1 MERCATQGW
10 TLMVCFNSHQT
21 TMAINQPKNTPKN
34 SNGIK
39 SLTSQFP
46 GRLGLIP
53 GNGGCLA
60 RWNVLRDEVLLGT
73 RHAVIVRPAVDQR
86 QRRAKVAMPRR
97 GVRGL
102 PLQRGGVPGVAARW
116 LAFEI
121 APDQVVQ
128 KHDLDGAHDQR
139 RDGDTDVQ

>member
-1 MERCATQGW
+1 MEPCAAQGW

-21 TMAINQPKNTPKN
+21 MTAINPPKNTPRN

-46 GRLGLIP
+46 GRLGLIR
-53 GNGGCLA
+53 GNGGCRA
-60 RWNVLRDEVLLGT
+60 RWNVLRDEVLLGP
-73 RHAVIVRPAVDQR
+73 RHAVIVRPAIDQR
-86 QRRAKVAMPRR
+86 QRRAKIAMRRR
-97 GVRGL
+97 GVGGL

-121 APDQVVQ
+121 ATDQVVQ
-128 KHDLDGAHDQR
+128 
-139 RDGDTDVQ
+139 